1 MTLMDKYNELLP
13 TVKEAMGIADDLP
26 HAKAYATDEELIDL
40 LRRNDGDVGEMFRPV
55 IEPTITFKSQPKL
68 NIDDDPYADPV
79 EDHWHR
85 RLEKLAEQNEY

>member
-1 MTLMDKYNELLP
+1 MDD
-13 TVKEAMGIADDLP
+13 T
-26 HAKAYATDEELIDL
+26 HAKAYATNEELIDL
-40 LRRNDGDVGEMFRPV
+40 LRRNNGDVGEMFRPV
-55 IEPTITFKSQPKL
+55 IEPTITFKSQLKP